1 MYTINIYEEDSLL
14 QSLSS
19 NFFNFSIQ
27 KQKGVTYTVFRVETE
42 IADLIACINQLLPKL
57 QFPVTI
63 ELVINNNTVL
73 TYQSKLLENVSID
86 GLDESHGISITLRMD

>member
-42 IADLIACINQLLPKL
+42 IDNVITCINQLLPKL
-57 QFPVTI
+57 QSPITI
-63 ELVINNNTVL
+63 ELVINNDTVL
-73 TYQSKLLENVSID
+73 TYQSKLLENASID
-86 GLDESHGISITLRMD
+86 GLDGNNGISITLRMD